1 MNNSIRVDFIFKKE
15 LIWTLSTIFFLKMY
29 VCILVCMSLYECVCR
44 PEVDFRYLL
53 QLFFT
58 VFIIVLNLYLMYL
71 FMQLQGKLIRHST
84 CMEVKG

>member
-1 MNNSIRVDFIFKKE
+1 MNNSIGVDFIFQKE

-29 VCILVCMSLYECVCR
+29 VCILVCMSLHEYVCR
-44 PEVDFRYLL
+44 PEVDFRCLL